1 MSRTKPNIVVT
12 GTPGVGKTS
21 LCESLVGDTGL
32 QHLSINRIAKERE
45 CHDGWDEEMD
55 SWIIDED
62 KTETTRFAVAEQQ
75 LLDAIEDET
84 KPGGCLIDW
93 HACDLFPESWVDLV
107 VVLRSDSSILYDRLK
122 ARDYSEKKLQEN
134 MDAEIME
141 VLLTEAREA
150 FEEEMVVELWSNG
163 VEDME
168 GNVARIEA
176 WIESWMCQE
185 GQGKRREVGAVGGE
199 GCLL

>member
-1 MSRTKPNIVVT
+1 M
-12 GTPGVGKTS
+12 
-21 LCESLVGDTGL
+21 
-32 QHLSINRIAKERE
+32 
-45 CHDGWDEEMD
+45 
-55 SWIIDED
+55 
-62 KTETTRFAVAEQQ
+62 AEQQ

>member
-1 MSRTKPNIVVT
+1 MAGKRKRRAGSLMKTRSATLVPSPARAQTK
-12 GTPGVGKTS
+12 TPR
-21 LCESLVGDTGL
+21 L
-32 QHLSINRIAKERE
+32 
-45 CHDGWDEEMD
+45 
-55 SWIIDED
+55 
-62 KTETTRFAVAEQQ
+62 AVAGQQ
-75 LLDAIEDET
+75 LLDAIEDEI
-84 KPGGCLIDW
+84 KAGGYLVDW
-93 HACDLFPESWVDLV
+93 HACDLFPQSWVDLV
-107 VVLRSDSSILYDRLK
+107 VVLRSDSSTLYDRLK

-168 GNVARIEA
+168 GNVARIAA
-176 WIESWMCQE
+176 WIESWTCQE
-185 GQGKRREVGAVGGE
+185 GQGKRREMGAVGVE

>member
-62 KTETTRFAVAEQQ
+62 KVRRSRTTLPHPLHE
-75 LLDAIEDET
+75 
-84 KPGGCLIDW
+84 
-93 HACDLFPESWVDLV
+93 H
-107 VVLRSDSSILYDRLK
+107 RLK
-122 ARDYSEKKLQEN
+122 LHGLRWRNNSFSTPSKTKLN
-134 MDAEIME
+134 LA
-141 VLLTEAREA
+141 AA
-150 FEEEMVVELWSNG
+150 
-163 VEDME
+163 
-168 GNVARIEA
+168 
-176 WIESWMCQE
+176 
-185 GQGKRREVGAVGGE
+185 
-199 GCLL
+199 